1 MIGGY
6 NPYMYGSGP
15 MVSPDYGYSQ
25 PIQGMQQNPQQIP
38 PQVPQQKPQ
47 APQIIDGGLVNVQSV
62 DEAKKYPVSRG
73 TCVTFKVEGAPYIC
87 TKVMGFSMLD
97 QPTFKKFR
105 LIEETED
112 GESVEPDAPKYVTQE
127 EHAELSDQIKKLA
140 DELNK
145 LKSRKRQKSREDD
158 EYDE

>member
-15 MVSPDYGYSQ
+15 MVSPDYGYN
-25 PIQGMQQNPQQIP
+25 QQVPQQVPQQIP
-38 PQVPQQKPQ
+38 QQVPQQKSQ
-47 APQIIDGGLVNVQSV
+47 ASQIIDGGLVTVQSV
-62 DEAKKYPVSRG
+62 DEAKRYPVSRG

-105 LIEETED
+105 LIEENDD
-112 GESVEPDAPKYVTQE
+112 GESVEPNAPKYVTQE
-127 EHAELSDQIKKLA
+127 EHEKLSEQIKKLA

-145 LKSRKRQKSREDD
+145 LKTRKRPKVREDD
-158 EYDE
+158 DYDEQ

>member
-15 MVSPDYGYSQ
+15 MVSPDYGYSP

>member
-6 NPYMYGSGP
+6 NPYMYGAGP
-15 MVSPDYGYSQ
+15 MPTADYGYNQ
-25 PIQGMQQNPQQIP
+25 PNPQQVPQQIP
-38 PQVPQQKPQ
+38 QQVPQQKPQ
-47 APQIIDGGLVNVQSV
+47 APQIIDGGLVTVQSV

-105 LIEETED
+105 LIEENDD
-112 GESVEPDAPKYVTQE
+112 GESVEPNAQKYVTKE
-127 EHAELSDQIKKLA
+127 EHEELSEQIKKLA

-145 LKSRKRQKSREDD
+145 LKARKRPKIREDD
-158 EYDE
+158 EYEEQ